1 MMSAS
6 VKKTKLLSELT
17 QKEFDTKLQ
26 KAIKKLHESYAAELA
41 KKKCITVI
49 DFKDRPQII
58 ETSKKNPEPKIKKAT
73 KKSASPC
80 KTCCATKMDGN
91 KCTAKVK
98 KGCDF
103 CGRHGPKS
111 KK

>member
-1 MMSAS
+1 MSAS
-6 VKKTKLLSELT
+6 VKKSKSISELS
-17 QKEFDTKLQ
+17 QKEFDAKLQ

-41 KKKCITVI
+41 KKKCIKVI

-58 ETSKKNPEPKIKKAT
+58 ELGKKKPEPKAKKTA
-73 KKSASPC
+73 KKSGSH
-80 KTCCATKMDGN
+80 KTCKATKMDGN
-91 KCTAKVK
+91 RCTAAAKD
-98 KGCDF
+98 GSDF